1 MRKNNRLRL
10 AVFTGLL
17 FVVLSGAQVLAQGA
31 QPAEPARPAAWA
43 VAIEKESLPNLHK
56 VSDALYRGAQPEDEG
71 YKTLVEMGVKSL
83 VNLRSLHSG
92 RDEAKEAKIK
102 YNRIV
107 FNPFHPE
114 DEDLVEFLKI
124 MANPKNHPVFVH
136 CKHGADRTGM
146 MVAFYR
152 IVIQGWTKE
161 DAIKEMK
168 EGGFGFH
175 SVWKNLIGFIQ
186 KADIEKLKEAAGIEK
201 KTK

>member
-1 MRKNNRLRL
+1 MKKNNRLRL
-10 AVFTGLL
+10 VVFTAGLL
-17 FVVLSGAQVLAQGA
+17 VVFGCGQVLAQLA
-31 QPAEPARPAAWA
+31 QPAETARPAAWA
-43 VAIEKESLPNLHK
+43 IAVEKEGLPNLHK

-71 YKTLVEMGVKSL
+71 YETLEMMGGKAL
-83 VNLRSLHSG
+83 VNLRSMHSG
-92 RDEAKEAKIK
+92 RSEIKETKIK

-114 DEDLVEFLKI
+114 DEDLIEFLKI
-124 MANPKNHPVFVH
+124 MADPKNHPVFVH
-136 CKHGADRTGM
+136 CKHGSDRTGM
-146 MVAFYR
+146 MVVFYR

-175 SVWKNLIGFIQ
+175 SVWKNLILFIQ
-186 KADIEKLKEAAGIEK
+186 NADIEKFKKAAGIES

>member
-10 AVFTGLL
+10 AVFTSLM
-17 FVVLSGAQVLAQGA
+17 FVVLSAAQVLAQGA
-31 QPAEPARPAAWA
+31 QPAEAVRPVAWA
-43 VAIEKESLPNLHK
+43 VAVEKEGLPNLHK

-71 YKTLVEMGVKSL
+71 YKTLVEMGVKSI

-124 MANPKNHPVFVH
+124 MANPKNHPVFMH

-175 SVWKNLIGFIQ
+175 SVWKNLIKYIQ
-186 KADIEKLKEAAGIEK
+186 KADVEKLKEAAGIEK